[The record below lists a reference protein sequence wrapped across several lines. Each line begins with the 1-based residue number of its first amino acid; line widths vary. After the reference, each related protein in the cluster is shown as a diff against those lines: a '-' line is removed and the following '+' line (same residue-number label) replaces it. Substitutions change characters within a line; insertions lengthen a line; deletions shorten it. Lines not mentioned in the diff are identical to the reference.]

1 MKEAVKKL
9 VSLCNLS
16 RTGWLLKGVPPS
28 IAETVAE
35 HTFLVA
41 ALALLISKELIKDGL
56 RIDVGK
62 LLTLALLHDIPEAIE
77 GDIVK
82 WVKDRVPSIDKLDL
96 VALEELGLNEFSE
109 ELKELNELR
118 TIEAVLIKLSDNLA
132 TYIQGLRYDDLGYRD
147 VRDIIDG
154 CLKAINDYIKLLPK
168 NYAEVIHKVVDTIL
182 RSVGSKL

>member
-1 MKEAVKKL
+1 MKETVKKI
-9 VSLCNLS
+9 VSLGNLP
-16 RTGWLLKGVPPS
+16 RTGWLLRGVPPS

-35 HTFLVA
+35 HSFLVA
-41 ALALLISKELIKDGL
+41 ILALFMGRALIRDGL
-56 RIDVGK
+56 HINLDKV
-62 LLTLALLHDIPEAIE
+62 LTLALIHDIPEAIE
-77 GDIVK
+77 GDIIK

-132 TYIQGLRYDDLGYRD
+132 TYIQGLRYDVLGYRD